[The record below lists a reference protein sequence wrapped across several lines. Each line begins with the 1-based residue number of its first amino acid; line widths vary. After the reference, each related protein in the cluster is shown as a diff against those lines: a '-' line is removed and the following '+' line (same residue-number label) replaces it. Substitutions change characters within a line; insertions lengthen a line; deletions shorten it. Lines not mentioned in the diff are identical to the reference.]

1 MKQLIVLLVVF
12 MAVTTGLFTQEP
24 ESNDQNE
31 DQNKILITSISVSGL
46 KKTRPYIVENPLK
59 TFIGKDAESINENE
73 VYAVI
78 QSTGV
83 VELLSYEVIGS
94 TLTVT
99 VRDKWSIFP
108 IPIVT
113 FNSSGWG
120 AGAVFLDTNAFGV
133 NDTMMIV
140 GMYTP
145 GDIMAS
151 LMYIGTPDG
160 TGEFGWTFTGMFSMR
175 GNESFDQKGKKGELL
190 QRYNSMV
197 INPEVGLSYS
207 ISPLIAASLGLSY
220 KYVGLRDS
228 DNPVNKPENGVH
240 GIGLSPHITMRLP
253 AIWDGYFLDEKKL
266 SMQYGYTIVV
276 DSTDIHS
283 GSFSGAFNYSFIP
296 GFRAIVNT
304 GLVFATPSAT
314 PFFTSSPVSAAVNIL
329 PSNYYAFDFAGLSLG
344 LEKYLFKFKF
354 GTLAISAAYQAVYS
368 NGAFLANQFD
378 HGPVGML
385 LLYLNR
391 VAIPAVGIGGAYN
404 VDKNVWQ
411 YAVNVGVQF

>member
-1 MKQLIVLLVVF
+1 MFFL
-12 MAVTTGLFTQEP
+12 AVAGLSAQEP
-24 ESNDQNE
+24 IRN
-31 DQNKILITSISVSGL
+31 ISVLGL
-46 KKTRPYIVENPLK
+46 SKTKSYIVERPLQV
-59 TFIGKDAESINENE
+59 FIGRDTIDTNE
-73 VYAVI
+73 VYALI

-83 VELLSYEVIGS
+83 VEPVSIEVTDNPQGS
-94 TLTVT
+94 GKILAVT

-108 IPIVT
+108 IPIAT

-140 GMYTP
+140 GMYSP

-160 TGEFGWTFTGMFSMR
+160 VGKFGWSFTGMFSMR
-175 GNESFDQKGKKGELL
+175 GNESYDQSGKKGELL

-197 INPEVGLSYS
+197 INPAAGLSYS
-207 ISPLIAASLGLSY
+207 ISPFIAASVGLAY

-240 GIGLSPHITMRLP
+240 GITFSPTVTMHWP
-253 AIWDGYFLDEKKL
+253 SIWDGYFLNEKKL
-266 SMQYGYTIVV
+266 SAKYDYTLVV
-276 DSTDIHS
+276 DDADVHS
-283 GSFSGAFNYSFIP
+283 ASVTGTFNHSFIP
-296 GFRAIVNT
+296 GFRTTVNS
-304 GLVFATPSAT
+304 GLVFATPSAA

-329 PSNYYAFDFAGLSLG
+329 PTNYYAVDFAGLSLG

-368 NGAFLANQFD
+368 NGAFLSNQFD
-378 HGPVGML
+378 HGPVAML

-391 VAIPAVGIGGAYN
+391 VAIPGVGLGGAYN
-404 VDKNVWQ
+404 VARNAWQ